1 MATNRD
7 LLKEAIAE
15 AKAVKEMAIANAK
28 DALEEAFTPQLK
40 SMLASKLQE
49 MEEED
54 EKMEEGKYSMPEAE
68 DMMEEKDLEELD
80 LDEILAELE
89 GSDDEDEKM
98 VKEAE
103 EDESEEDETEAEMD
117 MDSESEEETLDLEDM
132 SEEDLKAFI
141 EDVIADMV
149 EAGELEAGDEMESE
163 EMEDEGEMEASEEE
177 EEINI
182 DELLAEI
189 DSMDEE
195 EELEE
200 AGFGKMSADSDEGFS
215 DMEEKALDEVS
226 NYEEIEEIFGF
237 GKKGAGG
244 TSFVKDFIKMN
255 QDAIDAASGDMGAGK
270 ELITKFYNQNRRKM
284 DGSALR
290 SDISVLRTVLGMEEL
305 GGGSRR
311 TTAMEA
317 QLNEALET
325 VKILRSDLNEVNLLN
340 AKLLYTN
347 KIFKGKNLTESQK
360 TRVLE
365 TIDKAKTVSEV
376 KLVHETLSNGI
387 NTSRKPISENLGSAS
402 KAMGT
407 TKKPIIE
414 ANDAFARMRELAF
427 YSQKH

>member
-54 EKMEEGKYSMPEAE
+54 DYMEEGKYSMPEAE
-68 DMMEEKDLEELD
+68 DMMEEKDLDELD

-98 VKEAE
+98 VKEA
-103 EDESEEDETEAEMD
+103 DEDETEAEMD

-149 EAGELEAGDEMESE
+149 EAGELEAGDEMEGE

-189 DSMDEE
+189 DSMGEEMEMDDADE
-195 EELEE
+195 
-200 AGFGKMSADSDEGFS
+200 MSEGS
-215 DMEEKALDEVS
+215 KKEMYSMEENTLDEVS
-226 NYEEIEEIFGF
+226 NYEEIEEIFFF

-255 QDAIDAASGDMGAGK
+255 EDAIEAASGDKDASEK
-270 ELITKFYNQNRRKM
+270 LIIKFYNQNRRKM

-290 SDISVLRTVLGMEEL
+290 SDISVLRKELGMEEL

-376 KLVHETLSNGI
+376 KLVHETLSHGI

>member
-28 DALEEAFTPQLK
+28 DALEEVFTPQLK
-40 SMLASKLQE
+40 AVFASKLQE

-54 EKMEEGKYSMPEAE
+54 DYMEEDKYSMPEAE
-68 DMMEEKDLEELD
+68 DMMEEKDLEELN

-98 VKEAE
+98 VKEAD
-103 EDESEEDETEAEMD
+103 EDESDEDETEAEMD

-149 EAGELEAGDEMESE
+149 EAGELEAGDEMEGE

-189 DSMDEE
+189 DSMGEEMKIDADEMSERSKE
-195 EELEE
+195 E
-200 AGFGKMSADSDEGFS
+200 MDS
-215 DMEEKALDEVS
+215 MEENTLDEVS
-226 NYEEIEEIFGF
+226 NYKEIEEIFFF

-255 QDAIDAASGDMGAGK
+255 EDAIEAASGDKDASEK
-270 ELITKFYNQNRRKM
+270 LIIKFYNQNRRKM

-290 SDISVLRTVLGMEEL
+290 SDISVLRKELGMKEL

-376 KLVHETLSNGI
+376 KLVHETLSHGI

>member
-54 EKMEEGKYSMPEAE
+54 DYMEEGKYSMPEAE

-98 VKEAE
+98 VKEA
-103 EDESEEDETEAEMD
+103 DEDETEAEMD

-149 EAGELEAGDEMESE
+149 EAGELEAGDEMEGE

-189 DSMDEE
+189 DSMGEEMEIDDADE
-195 EELEE
+195 
-200 AGFGKMSADSDEGFS
+200 MSEGS
-215 DMEEKALDEVS
+215 KKEMYSMEENTLDEVS
-226 NYEEIEEIFGF
+226 NYEEIEEIFFF

-255 QDAIDAASGDMGAGK
+255 EDAIEAASGDKDASEK
-270 ELITKFYNQNRRKM
+270 LIIKFYNQNRRKM

-290 SDISVLRTVLGMEEL
+290 SDISVLRKELGMKEL

-376 KLVHETLSNGI
+376 KLVHETLSQGI